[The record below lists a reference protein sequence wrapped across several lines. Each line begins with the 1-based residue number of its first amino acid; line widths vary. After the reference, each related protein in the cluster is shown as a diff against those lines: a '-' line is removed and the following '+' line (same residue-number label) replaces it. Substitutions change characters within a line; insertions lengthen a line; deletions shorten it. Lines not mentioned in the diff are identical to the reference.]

1 MPCDTEYDQSN
12 LAIYNE
18 VLQDLVNIVNNEN
31 IDYCLCGD
39 DFNTDI
45 SRCNS
50 LHTKALQDFMAKE
63 SFGLSSQID
72 IDYTYESA
80 SNRSTSIIDHFI
92 MSDNLLGS
100 ISNVHVKH
108 HIDNTSDHSILCLSL
123 AVNVQHAHVEVQ
135 NEAKLMWTSA
145 SDQDITRYRCELD
158 NELQHVYM
166 DPLVMYC
173 NNHMCTVHHD
183 CIESLHNNII
193 NSCLNASKCIPTS
206 KSVQSKSDK
215 YVPGW
220 NDYVKSYR
228 TYMYAMFW
236 HVLYGK
242 ATVAQKQVIL
252 QI

>member
-18 VLQDLVNIVNNEN
+18 VLQDLVNIINNAN
-31 IDYCLCGD
+31 IDYCLCGG

-108 HIDNTSDHSILCLSL
+108 DIDNTSDHSILCLSL
-123 AVNVQHAHVEVQ
+123 VVSVQHAHVEVQ
-135 NEAKLMWTSA
+135 NEAKLM
-145 SDQDITRYRCELD
+145 
-158 NELQHVYM
+158 
-166 DPLVMYC
+166 
-173 NNHMCTVHHD
+173 
-183 CIESLHNNII
+183 
-193 NSCLNASKCIPTS
+193 
-206 KSVQSKSDK
+206 
-215 YVPGW
+215 
-220 NDYVKSYR
+220 
-228 TYMYAMFW
+228 
-236 HVLYGK
+236 
-242 ATVAQKQVIL
+242 
-252 QI
+252 